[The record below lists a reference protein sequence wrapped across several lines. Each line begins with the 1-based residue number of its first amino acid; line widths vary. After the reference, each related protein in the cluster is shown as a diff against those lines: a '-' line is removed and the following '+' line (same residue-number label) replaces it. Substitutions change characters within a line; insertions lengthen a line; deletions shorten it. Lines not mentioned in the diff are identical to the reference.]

1 MSCTDRAAYNP
12 GLKEDDV
19 KSENKPVSVAIRRDT
34 IDYGIKTLRSNN
46 KLIRDLK
53 RTHTPSFHGFRLWP
67 SSWLLMDFIKH
78 KGLKKGSR
86 VLDAGC
92 GWGLTGIY
100 CAINHDSIVTGSD
113 IDSEVFPYLHM
124 HADINGVKIATIEQC
139 FDDFTDDQLKNF
151 DILIGTDICFWDSMV
166 DSLKKLMLRALESGV
181 QRILIAD
188 PGRSPFEELG
198 RYFTEKG
205 IGVIRDWTVYHP
217 YLIQGRIL
225 SIGSL

>member
-1 MSCTDRAAYNP
+1 MRND
-12 GLKEDDV
+12 EM
-19 KSENKPVSVAIRRDT
+19 PVSAAIRRQT

-53 RTHTPSFHGFRLWP
+53 RDHTPSYHGFRLWP

-78 KGLKKGSR
+78 KGLKTGAR

-100 CAINHDSIVTGSD
+100 CAINHGSIVTGFD
-113 IDSEVFPYLHM
+113 IDAEVFPYLHM
-124 HADINGVKIATIEQC
+124 HADINGVEISTMNQG
-139 FDDFTDDQLKNF
+139 FDDFTDSQLRNF
-151 DILIGTDICFWDSMV
+151 DILIGADICFWDSMV
-166 DSLKKLMLRALESGV
+166 ASLIKLIHRALDSGV
-181 QRILIAD
+181 KRVLIAD

-198 RYFTEKG
+198 SYFTGKG
-205 IGVIRDWTVYHP
+205 IGVVRNWNVYHP
-217 YLIQGRIL
+217 FTIRGRIL

>member
-1 MSCTDRAAYNP
+1 MDI
-12 GLKEDDV
+12 ED
-19 KSENKPVSVAIRRDT
+19 KPVSEAIRRQT
-34 IDYGIKTLRSNN
+34 IDYGIKTLRSNH
-46 KLIRDLK
+46 KMIRDLK
-53 RTHTPSFHGFRLWP
+53 RIHAPSFHGFRLWP

-78 KGLKKGSR
+78 KGLIKGSR

-100 CAINHDSIVTGSD
+100 CAKNHGSIVTGID

-124 HADINGVKIATIEQC
+124 HADINGVKIVTMKHG
-139 FDDFTDDQLKNF
+139 FDDFTQDQLKDF

-166 DSLKKLMLRALESGV
+166 DSLKKLILRALASGV
-181 QRILIAD
+181 HRILIAD

-205 IGVIRDWTVYHP
+205 TGILRTWTVYHP

-225 SIGSL
+225 SIGTL